1 MREFFKNIIADL
13 KRGSNLDL
21 YLIMIVCLAV
31 AVMSAF
37 GIAKIEWVLAA
48 ILTALLI
55 QSANFLSE
63 QRKLDT
69 VISTVALA
77 NTPKLVMMN
86 DTDFAVH
93 VKRASQISMIS
104 VANFR
109 FLAANAM
116 HFNDFVRRGGR
127 LREILLDPSNQASVR
142 QSAERSVGSSTS
154 PEFTSSQIQLTIDKF
169 KELASHQSS
178 IDQTELR
185 VTSYVTSVVMTWFE
199 FPAEPGLMFITITG
213 FQQTTGTRLTMVLR
227 KDSDIS
233 GYQFFATFFDNAW
246 SWVGT
251 RRQ

>member
-1 MREFFKNIIADL
+1 MREFFKSIIADL

-37 GIAKIEWVLAA
+37 GIARIEWVLAA
-48 ILTALLI
+48 VLVALLI

-63 QRKLDT
+63 QRKLDK

-77 NTPKLVMMN
+77 NTPKLVMLR

-93 VKRASQISMIS
+93 IKRASQISMIS

-109 FLAANAM
+109 FLAANAT

-127 LREILLDPSNQASVR
+127 LREIILDPSNQASVR
-142 QSAERSVGSSTS
+142 QSAERSVGSSRS
-154 PEFTSSQIQLTIDKF
+154 PEFTSNQIRLTIDKF

-178 IDQTELR
+178 IEQTELR
-185 VTSYVTSVVMTWFE
+185 VTRYVTSVVLTWFE

-213 FQQTTGTRLTMVLR
+213 FQQPTDTRLIMVLTE
-227 KDSDIS
+227 DSDIA
-233 GYQFFATFFDNAW
+233 GYKFFATFFNNAW
-246 SWVGT
+246 SWAGI
-251 RRQ
+251 RRP